1 VALEAGD
8 KEAARR
14 LVAALDEQD
23 VDFEGVDELRASV
36 L

>member
-8 KEAARR
+8 PDAARR

-23 VDFEGVDELRASV
+23 PDFEGVDELRKT
-36 L
+36 LK